1 MCEDNKL
8 LSKIQAGDL
17 DAFNTLVEKYQKKV
31 FNIAYN
37 YMGNTEDASE
47 IAQEAFLRAY
57 TSLKGFRN
65 ESSFKTWLYNITAN
79 VCKDELRKRKKFNM
93 VSFDSP
99 VMYNDQEL
107 KKEYKADSFTP
118 EECYEIKENQETV
131 RKIIS
136 MLPEDYKII
145 LILRELKELSYDE
158 ISETLD
164 CSLGTVK
171 SRLSR
176 ARKMFKDEMLKY
188 WEQKK
193 QFTRQIR

>member
-8 LSKIQAGDL
+8 ASQIQAGDL
-17 DAFNTLVEKYQKKV
+17 DAFNKIIEKYQKKV

-37 YMGNTEDASE
+37 YVGNVEDASDL
-47 IAQEAFLRAY
+47 AQEAFLRVY
-57 TSLKGFRN
+57 TSLNGFRN

-79 VCKDELRKRKKFNM
+79 ACKDELRKRKKFNM

-99 VMYNDQEL
+99 VIYNGHEL
-107 KKEYKADSFTP
+107 KKEYKSDSFTP
-118 EECYEIKENQETV
+118 EESYEIKENQETV

-136 MLPEDYKII
+136 ILPEDYKII
-145 LILRELKELSYDE
+145 LTLREFEELSYDE
-158 ISETLD
+158 ISEVLS
-164 CSLGTVK
+164 CSIGTVK

-193 QFTRQIR
+193 HFTRQIK